1 MFGQLLREVQRIKS
15 EGDYN
20 SGEAL
25 IENYGVKV
33 DQKLHAKVLDRNK
46 KFSSAPYSGFVNPVV
61 VPNLDSKGKI
71 ISINI
76 KQPKTFAEQ
85 MLEYSKDFSFLPL
98 EN

>member
-1 MFGQLLREVQRIKS
+1 LQLEITIIYEKPLFGLFFLSDK
-15 EGDYN
+15 N
-20 SGEAL
+20 
-25 IENYGVKV
+25 
-33 DQKLHAKVLDRNK
+33 
-46 KFSSAPYSGFVNPVV
+46 
-61 VPNLDSKGKI
+61 DSKGKI